1 MKIRHAEFAG
11 SAVRADQYPVGVLPE
26 IVLAGR
32 SNVGKSSLINA
43 LTGKKGLA
51 KISQTPGKTR
61 TINFYRINDAFYL
74 VDLPGYGYAKVPE
87 KERRGWKR
95 IVEEYFNSRKKA
107 LSAAL
112 LILDSRRDP
121 GELEKS
127 FLTWIDGIGVPAA
140 VIFTKCDKLSKNQ
153 LSERVSAVKRELK
166 TGEIL
171 LFSAV
176 RGEGRA
182 VLLKK
187 LDEMLR

>member
-11 SAVRADQYPVGVLPE
+11 SAVRADQYPGVVLPE

-127 FLTWIDGIGVPAA
+127 FLTWIDGIGVPVA

-153 LSERVSAVKRELK
+153 LSERISAVKRELK

-187 LDEMLR
+187 LDEMLK